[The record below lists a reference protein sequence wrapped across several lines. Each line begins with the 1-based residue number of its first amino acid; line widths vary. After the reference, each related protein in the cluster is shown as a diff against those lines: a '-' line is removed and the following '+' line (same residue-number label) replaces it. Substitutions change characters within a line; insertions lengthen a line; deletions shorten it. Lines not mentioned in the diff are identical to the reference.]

1 MNVGKP
7 RLCPPNRVWTGGL
20 QIRRGVGA
28 ADHPLDPHAQGH
40 VGTPYKMWD
49 MDRFLIGRG
58 FSVQA
63 SQRMSDSR
71 GCRRVAITLL
81 LFAGLVL
88 AGCRSPGQYRQK
100 ADTVAD
106 KIIAQK
112 QKEAVGK
119 TEPLEIERP
128 SDILRRRLIETQN
141 LPVSSAAS
149 LGTDA
154 LKPIPHAPKD
164 NYPTETHSP
173 DANIPVEPNTPLEIS
188 LIDSLQ
194 IAAHNSPDYQTQK
207 ERVFSAALAL
217 DLQRNSFRNI
227 FSAGTDHRL
236 SMDASGGFTET
247 SVDNSAS
254 AGVTR
259 LLKNGVGLSAAVGVD
274 LLNLL
279 TQGGSSRLG
288 LNVDTSVSIPLLRG
302 AGRYIVMEPLT
313 QAERDVIYRMW
324 EFERYKRT
332 FAVNIA
338 TNYMSVL
345 RQIDSLQ
352 NSKDRYSS
360 AVRSARM
367 SRRQGDAGRLPVI
380 QVDQAVQSELQA
392 RSTWISAQ
400 AGLDNSLDSFK
411 TLIGLPADARIK
423 VDVNDLVDLRKRGTK
438 YVEAMKVAY
447 SAAAAVTA
455 PPADANVVLVPAS
468 KDDAGPY
475 EIDEWVAIKLAL
487 KNRMDL
493 WSANGAVYDAQ
504 RQVVVAADALRTGL
518 TLTGT
523 AQFSGNDDPGSL
535 TVRGGRYS
543 ALLGLDLPIERT
555 QQRNIYR
562 TSLITLEQRTRSV
575 QTLEDQIKTA
585 IRSELRTLLLSR
597 ESLKIS
603 AQSVVIAEN
612 SVRNEDLQLQAG
624 RVLIR
629 DLLEA
634 QDARLSAQNGLTSAI
649 IQYRTAELQLQRDLD
664 MLEITEKG
672 FKELTPEEMK
682 YGI

>member
-1 MNVGKP
+1 
-7 RLCPPNRVWTGGL
+7 
-20 QIRRGVGA
+20 
-28 ADHPLDPHAQGH
+28 
-40 VGTPYKMWD
+40 
-49 MDRFLIGRG
+49 
-58 FSVQA
+58 
-63 SQRMSDSR
+63 
-71 GCRRVAITLL
+71 L

-88 AGCRSPGQYRQK
+88 VGCRSPGQYRQK
-100 ADTVAD
+100 ADKVAD

-128 SDILRRRLIETQN
+128 SDILRRRLIAEQN

-173 DANIPVEPNTPLEIS
+173 DANIPIEPNQPLRIS
-188 LIDSLQ
+188 LIDALQ

-207 ERVFSAALAL
+207 ERVFSVALAL

-227 FSAGTDHRL
+227 FSAGTDH
-236 SMDASGGFTET
+236 SITTDTSGNQTVT

-302 AGRYIVMEPLT
+302 AGRYIVLEPLT
-313 QAERDVIYRMW
+313 QAERDVIYQIW
-324 EFERYKRT
+324 SFERYKRT

-338 TNYMSVL
+338 SNYFGVL
-345 RQIDSLQ
+345 RQMDSLN
-352 NSKDRYSS
+352 NSRDNYRS

-367 SRRQGDAGRLPVI
+367 SRRQGDAGRLPQI
-380 QVDQAVQSELQA
+380 QVDQAVQRELSS
-392 RSTWISAQ
+392 RSGWISAQ
-400 AGLDNSLDSFK
+400 ISLSNSLDSFK
-411 TLIGLPADARIK
+411 TLIGLPADAQIK
-423 VDVNDLVDLRKRGTK
+423 ADANDLDALRQRGVKYVDL
-438 YVEAMKVAY
+438 MKVAY
-447 SAAAAVTA
+447 KANAAETA
-455 PPADANVVLVPAS
+455 PPADANVVLVMPNR
-468 KDDAGPY
+468 DDAGPY

-487 KNRMDL
+487 DHRLDL
-493 WSANGAVYDAQ
+493 RSANGAVYDAQ
-504 RQVVVAADALRTGL
+504 RQVVVAADGLRTGL
-518 TLTGT
+518 TLSGS
-523 AQFSGNDDPGSL
+523 ARFSDNDDDGRL
-535 TVRGGRYS
+535 GFRGGRYS

-555 QQRNIYR
+555 QQRNNYR

-585 IRSELRTLLLSR
+585 IRNELRTLLQQR
-597 ESLKIS
+597 EGLKIS

-612 SVRNEDLQLQAG
+612 SVANEDLQLQAG

-634 QDARLSAQNGLTSAI
+634 QDALLSAQNGLTAAI

>member
-1 MNVGKP
+1 
-7 RLCPPNRVWTGGL
+7 
-20 QIRRGVGA
+20 
-28 ADHPLDPHAQGH
+28 
-40 VGTPYKMWD
+40 
-49 MDRFLIGRG
+49 
-58 FSVQA
+58 
-63 SQRMSDSR
+63 
-71 GCRRVAITLL
+71 
-81 LFAGLVL
+81 
-88 AGCRSPGQYRQK
+88 
-100 ADTVAD
+100 VAD
-106 KIIAQK
+106 DIIAQK

-119 TEPLEIERP
+119 TEPLEVERP
-128 SDILRRRLIETQN
+128 SDILRRRLIEEQN
-141 LPVSSAAS
+141 LPVSGAAS

-164 NYPTETHSP
+164 NYPPESHSP
-173 DANIPVEPNTPLEIS
+173 DANIPVEPNRLLQIS

-207 ERVFSAALAL
+207 EQVFRAALTL

-227 FSAGTDHRL
+227 FSAGTDH
-236 SMDASGGFTET
+236 SITTDTSGNPTVT
-247 SVDNSAS
+247 SVNNSGS
-254 AGVTR
+254 AQVTR
-259 LLKNGVGLSAAVGVD
+259 LLKNGAALTTAVALD
-274 LLNLL
+274 LTNLL

-288 LNVDTSVSIPLLRG
+288 LNVDTSVSMPLLRG
-302 AGRYIVMEPLT
+302 AGRYIVTEPLT
-313 QAERDVIYRMW
+313 QAERDVVYQIW
-324 EFERYKRT
+324 SFERYKRT
-332 FAVNIA
+332 FAVNVA
-338 TNYMSVL
+338 SNYMSVL
-345 RQIDSLQ
+345 RQIDSWQ
-352 NSKDRYSS
+352 NSEDRYRS

-392 RSTWISAQ
+392 RTTWISAQ
-400 AGLDNSLDSFK
+400 VSLDNSLDSFK

-423 VDVNDLVDLRKRGTK
+423 VDVNDLVDLRKHGTK

-447 SAAAAVTA
+447 SAAAAETA
-455 PPADANVVLVPAS
+455 PPADANVVLVLPN
-468 KDDAGPY
+468 KEGAGPY
-475 EIDEWVAIKLAL
+475 EIDEWVAVKLAL

-518 TLTGT
+518 TLTGS
-523 AQFSGNDDPGSL
+523 AHFSGNDDPGNL

-555 QQRNIYR
+555 AQRNKYR
-562 TSLITLEQRTRSV
+562 TSLIDLERATRSV

-612 SVRNEDLQLQAG
+612 SVRNEELNLEAG
-624 RVLIR
+624 RVLMR

-634 QDARLSAQNGLTSAI
+634 QDTLASARNSLTAAI

-664 MLEITEKG
+664 LLAITEKG
-672 FKELTPEEMK
+672 FKELTPEDMK
-682 YGI
+682 YDI